1 MPGAGFFCGDVITLR
16 IDPHKR
22 TFAAVC
28 RTFCTACAS
37 RLSIN
42 ANANTDALDADPLP
56 LSIIRRTIMTRIALP
71 ADEQIPAASRPVV
84 DAITKQ
90 LKMTPNLF
98 RIMALSPNALNG
110 WAGLQGALAKTL
122 DTKLRDGIALAV
134 SQVNGC
140 QYCLSAHSHVASTL
154 ANIDDD
160 EIRLNRAG
168 QSGAPKT
175 AAAVT
180 FAKKLM
186 ETHGKV
192 SEDDL
197 QAVRAAGFT
206 DANIVEIIAL
216 SAQFLLTNFVNNAFD
231 TEIDFPVVE
240 TEIG

>member
-1 MPGAGFFCGDVITLR
+1 
-16 IDPHKR
+16 
-22 TFAAVC
+22 
-28 RTFCTACAS
+28 
-37 RLSIN
+37 
-42 ANANTDALDADPLP
+42 
-56 LSIIRRTIMTRIALP
+56 MTRIALP
-71 ADEQIPAASRPVV
+71 TNEQISAASRPVV
-84 DAITKQ
+84 DAVTKQ

-98 RIMALSPNALNG
+98 RIMALSPNALSG

-122 DTKLRDGIALAV
+122 DAKLRDGIALAV

-140 QYCLSAHSHVASTL
+140 QYCLSAHSYVASNL

-168 QSGAPKT
+168 RSGTPKT
-175 AAAVT
+175 AAAVA

-192 SEDDL
+192 GDDDL
-197 QAVRAAGFT
+197 HAVRAAGFT

-231 TEIDFPVVE
+231 TEIDFPVVDVA
-240 TEIG
+240 ID